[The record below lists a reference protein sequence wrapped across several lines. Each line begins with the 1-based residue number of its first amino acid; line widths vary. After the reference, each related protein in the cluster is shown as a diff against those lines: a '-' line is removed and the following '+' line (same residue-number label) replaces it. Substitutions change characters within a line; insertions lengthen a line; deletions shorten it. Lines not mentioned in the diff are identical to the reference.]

1 ARLGRRGVKRVPVS
15 LATLFAEVRRT
26 FAERI
31 EAVGGTIEIPA
42 GLPVISTD
50 PTLLRQIF
58 VNLIEN
64 ALAYRRR
71 EVALRLEIGYKR
83 EGGEIRLSLSD
94 NGPGIP
100 PEFREKVFE
109 LFHRL
114 HNASEVPG
122 TGIGLAIVKR
132 AVELLGGRVWFDSTP
147 DVGTIFHVALPILHE
162 EEDEDD
168 RGGREA
174 SHLDDR
180 GQ

>member
-31 EAVGGTIEIPA
+31 EAAGGTIEIPA

-50 PTLLRQIF
+50 PTLLRQIL

-94 NGPGIP
+94 NGLGIP

-122 TGIGLAIVKR
+122 TGIGLALVKR
-132 AVELLGGRVWFDSTP
+132 GVELLGGRVWFDSTP
-147 DVGTIFHVALPILHE
+147 DVGTTFHVALPALDGE
-162 EEDEDD
+162 KDSLM
-168 RGGREA
+168 GR
-174 SHLDDR
+174 LR
-180 GQ
+180 